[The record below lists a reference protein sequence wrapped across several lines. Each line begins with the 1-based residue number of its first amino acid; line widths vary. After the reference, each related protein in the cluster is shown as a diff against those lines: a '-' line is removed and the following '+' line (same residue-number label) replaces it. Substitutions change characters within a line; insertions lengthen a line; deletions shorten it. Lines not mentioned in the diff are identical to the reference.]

1 MDIDDSEPMDEE
13 EPEKMD
19 SLQMNKE
26 QEYPNISKFLK
37 IVNFSYNDQPNISE
51 EIMQY
56 LSNKENKELLEHLFQ
71 NYRRDFEFIEEFVIP
86 NNEQTMEVRQQDCQA
101 LIDQILQS
109 MVISDNDYSSSTTN
123 YDYDILSEQNFVTSN
138 SIPIIQT
145 TSPIYTST
153 GNQRVK
159 V

>member
-1 MDIDDSEPMDEE
+1 
-13 EPEKMD
+13 
-19 SLQMNKE
+19 
-26 QEYPNISKFLK
+26 
-37 IVNFSYNDQPNISE
+37 
-51 EIMQY
+51 
-56 LSNKENKELLEHLFQ
+56 
-71 NYRRDFEFIEEFVIP
+71 
-86 NNEQTMEVRQQDCQA
+86 MEVRQQDCQA

-109 MVISDNDYSSSTTN
+109 MVISDNDYSSSITN
-123 YDYDILSEQNFVTSN
+123 YDYDILSEQNFETSN